1 MKLLTYTPGV
11 QKTTVSNAH
20 VEAPAAAALRAI
32 GTMQGQGLAGVAR
45 GVGQVGAYIQHQQE
59 EMDTV
64 NAQAAANEYTKRVNE
79 LMYNQDNG
87 LMNTKFDGASGITQ
101 DFTEQEK
108 KIREE
113 VYGQYHFHTAKG
125 QQAFN
130 RLADNSAAQRY
141 TMLQRHQYQQ
151 AEAYKDVTYDNGLQL
166 NMQTAADN
174 YAAPDIVD
182 DNIREAIISASA
194 RYYGQGDE
202 VIKLQTRKAAGQV
215 AQQAINMAYAN
226 GNDNQAAA
234 YIEKYGAY
242 LDPNQ
247 RTQYSKAVHQR
258 VLANLIRNT
267 ADTLVAKYG
276 NNPAA
281 LYAAI
286 YQNGEGGSGYDGAA
300 AVAWMKEQ
308 ADSGTNW
315 GVNTC
320 TLGVNKA
327 LQMGGGIPGNTW
339 APTNW
344 EDAKKAGTAFT
355 DRSQLRTGD
364 IVYWWKPGKDK
375 DADDVGHVGI
385 YDAAT
390 GKVYQSGTSGFK
402 AIDLDTYSVSG
413 FARPQGQ
420 GMSMEQKDALYNACL
435 RQLNQQKALRNA
447 YNDNIYKNLDKQL
460 MGLSDAGNTDFAT
473 YTAMV
478 DQVCG
483 ADPEMRRKGYQYAQY
498 WWKRVAGTDEDG
510 NITGRGTSRSST
522 EGSKGGLPIGAE
534 HGLTQTLMHRN
545 FESEA
550 DWAQYIMRF
559 NPTKAEYNK
568 LINMYQQKQKGE
580 GAFAFDWDGMKDQFK
595 LDNPKLDTNSQNVAW
610 RQAQDYA
617 ISMINKSRQAGAE
630 PTYAEVY
637 GYIMESMSK
646 VNMGDVV
653 TPGWLWDS
661 TTAYEPT
668 RGELAQAGI
677 TATRHIP
684 NSNQIEVTYSNGVTE
699 ITTAEGLQHKLSYSP
714 VVTDNYR

>member
-1 MKLLTYTPGV
+1 MKLVTYTPGT
-11 QKTTVSNAH
+11 QRTTVSNAH
-20 VEAPAAAALRAI
+20 VEAPAATALRAI
-32 GTMQGQGLAGVAR
+32 GAMQGQGLAGVAR

-59 EMDTV
+59 ETDAV
-64 NAQAAANEYTKRVNE
+64 NAQAASNEYTKRVNE
-79 LMYNQDNG
+79 LLYNAENG

-151 AEAYKDVTYDNGLQL
+151 AEAYKDVTYNNDLQIK
-166 NMQTAADN
+166 MQTAADN
-174 YAAPDIVD
+174 YMAPDIVD
-182 DNIREAIISASA
+182 DNIKEAIISASA

-202 VIKLQTRKAAGQV
+202 VVKLQTRKAAGQV

-258 VLANLIRNT
+258 VLANLTRNT
-267 ADTLVAKYG
+267 AGALVAKYG

-375 DADDVGHVGI
+375 NADDVGHVGI
-385 YDAAT
+385 YDAET
-390 GKVYQSGTSGFK
+390 GKVYQSGTSGFR

-420 GMSMEQKDALYNACL
+420 GMSMEQKDALYNSCL

-447 YNDNIYKNLDKQL
+447 YNDNIYKDLDKQL
-460 MGLSDAGNTDFAT
+460 MGLSDAGNADFAT

-498 WWKRVAGTDEDG
+498 WWKRAANISDDG
-510 NITGRGTSRSST
+510 SVTGRGTNRSGSG
-522 EGSKGGLPIGAE
+522 GSKGGLPIGAE

-568 LINMYQQKQKGE
+568 LINMYQQKQNGE
-580 GAFAFDWDGMKDQFK
+580 GAFAFDWEGMKDQFK
-595 LDNPKLDTNSQNVAW
+595 LDNPKMDASMVNVAW

-617 ISMINKSRQAGAE
+617 ISMINRSRQTGTE

-646 VNMGDVV
+646 VNMGEV
-653 TPGWLWDS
+653 DS
-661 TTAYEPT
+661 GKWWRGNESYEPT
-668 RGELAQAGI
+668 KGELAQAGI
-677 TATRHIP
+677 TATRHMP
-684 NSNQIEVTYSNGVTE
+684 NSDQIEVTYSNGVQE
-699 ITTAEGLQHKLSYSP
+699 ITTAEGLRHKLSYRP
-714 VVTDNYR
+714 GVQDNYR